1 MKSAS
6 ITLRINIQ
14 GIKKGKSYVIFAFIN
29 LNTAKIKPVHE
40 AKYKIIHTGEF
51 VDEVG
56 LRRAITKWPYRQWNK
71 NEIEKAQKEGRK
83 LKRIQEAIMALRNL
97 I

>member
-1 MKSAS
+1 MKSES

-14 GIKKGKSYVIFAFIN
+14 GIQQGKSYVFFAFIN

-40 AKYKIIHTGEF
+40 AKYKIIHTGEI

-56 LRRAITKWPYRQWNK
+56 LRRAITKWP
-71 NEIEKAQKEGRK
+71 
-83 LKRIQEAIMALRNL
+83 
-97 I
+97 

>member
-40 AKYKIIHTGEF
+40 AKYKIIHTGEI

-56 LRRAITKWPYRQWNK
+56 LRRAITKWPYLFFQNSHD
-71 NEIEKAQKEGRK
+71 
-83 LKRIQEAIMALRNL
+83 RIHIVSYRLFCHYQQRSVHL
-97 I
+97 

>member
-29 LNTAKIKPVHE
+29 LNTAKIKPVHV
-40 AKYKIIHTGEF
+40 AKYKIIHTGEI

-56 LRRAITKWPYRQWNK
+56 LRRQITKWPYKQWNK

-83 LKRIQEAIMALRNL
+83 LKGYKKQIWL
-97 I
+97 